1 MNYTKN
7 KLELEVTY
15 ETNEGEI
22 TSFNIFGYDYNE
34 MELEAEKFL
43 RQVKG
48 NLLYAREIIQ
58 KRIRYI

>member
-1 MNYTKN
+1 MNYTKIQ
-7 KLELEVTY
+7 LELEVTY